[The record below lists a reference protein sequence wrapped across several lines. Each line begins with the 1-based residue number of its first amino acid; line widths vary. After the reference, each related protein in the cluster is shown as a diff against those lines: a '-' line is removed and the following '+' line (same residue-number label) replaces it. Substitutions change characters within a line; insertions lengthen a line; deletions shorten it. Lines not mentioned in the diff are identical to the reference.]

1 MEHGDVGLLN
11 EGDEGFG
18 ELAEKCRQLAERFHR
33 LAVVAF
39 DSPSSDAFKR
49 WGEDLMAQADALDQA
64 VGKMEGETG

>member
-1 MEHGDVGLLN
+1 MEHGDVGLLT

-18 ELAEKCRQLAERFHR
+18 ELAKTCRQLAERFHR

-39 DSPSSDAFKR
+39 DSTSSDAFKR

-64 VGKMEGETG
+64 VEKMEGKTG